1 MHSIIENSN
10 EINKKNET
18 PTNDNSI
25 ENNQNKKDDLNSNN
39 NNTNDNESNDTE
51 GETNNNNNNNNDNIY
66 NNNEYDNYIINH
78 HNIENK
84 YSFIFSRI
92 FSLIISM
99 IIIFGIICIKY
110 KMSGNEKEDFEKF
123 KLLKYQNYYE
133 GNSDKK
139 AFHKFCNADIYNIP
153 TYLYQTFINDAYYYD
168 EETNSSSFYF
178 QNYRRL
184 FFNNDYQ
191 IDVKGNLIKDNNG
204 VKMVQYNVK
213 NKYNNVTIL
222 SIKGTSKVKDVY
234 LDCQLYLPSIFL
246 NIINTYSNIDQQ
258 KEAKSFKLIEYGL
271 SIPYRIFFQIF
282 VVEKYL
288 DQLKTAYYNINNT
301 KSFEKNVVFVGHS
314 LGGGLAKIIGKIVGR
329 DSVSL
334 SGPGINAFHSLWN
347 YTGNSTYFELTSVD
361 IIPDLDLVPRVE
373 ISGGTIY
380 RLICLQ
386 RPYECHSKELS
397 LCESLMMCD
406 NPNGEEYCLNV
417 KNMTKNDFKKL
428 KEKSKFIN

>member
-18 PTNDNSI
+18 STNDNSI

-39 NNTNDNESNDTE
+39 NNTNDNESNNTE
-51 GETNNNNNNNNDNIY
+51 GDTNNNNNNNDNIY

-99 IIIFGIICIKY
+99 IIIFGIIYIKY
-110 KMSGNEKEDFEKF
+110 KMSGNKKEDFEKF
-123 KLLKYQNYYE
+123 KLLKYQNFSE

-139 AFHKFCNADIYNIP
+139 VFHKFCNADIYNIP

-213 NKYNNVTIL
+213 NKYNKVTIL

-234 LDCQLYLPSIFL
+234 LDCQLYIPSIFL

-258 KEAKSFKLIEYGL
+258 KEAKSFKLMEYGL

-334 SGPGINAFHSLWN
+334 SGPGINAFHSLWK

-417 KNMTKNDFKKL
+417 KNMTQNDFEKL